1 MSWPCQLPASS
12 SPSRLGTFTLWQ
24 SLSPTVPP
32 LDDFFFRL
40 GVWNI
45 SMMSRFLSVTLTSKV
60 VVQVQSN
67 RQVTKKVAF
76 LLSVLL
82 DAMEA

>member
-1 MSWPCQLPASS
+1 
-12 SPSRLGTFTLWQ
+12 
-24 SLSPTVPP
+24 
-32 LDDFFFRL
+32 
-40 GVWNI
+40 
-45 SMMSRFLSVTLTSKV
+45 MMSRFLSVTLTSKV